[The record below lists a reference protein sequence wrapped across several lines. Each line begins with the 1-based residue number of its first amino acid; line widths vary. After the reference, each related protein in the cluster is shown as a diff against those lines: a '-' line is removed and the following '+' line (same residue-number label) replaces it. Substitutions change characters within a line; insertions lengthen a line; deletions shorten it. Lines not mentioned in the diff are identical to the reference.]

1 MESQSLTIGETQ
13 TRDSGGHLCHLL
25 EKNLPEN
32 QKKAKQ
38 DQGIKKEGFRMEGTH
53 VYLWLI
59 PIDV

>member
-1 MESQSLTIGETQ
+1 MESQSLTVGVTQ
-13 TRDSGGHLCHLL
+13 ARDSGGHLCHLL
-25 EKNLPEN
+25 EKNLLDN

-38 DQGIKKEGFRMEGTH
+38 DQVIKKEGFRMEGTH